1 MKEFKPYDIREY
13 NKLLKKKPEE
23 LTPEEEDYLRYCYH
37 YEEWQAGLL

>member
-13 NKLLKKKPEE
+13 NKLLAKKPEE
-23 LTPEEEDYLRYCYH
+23 LTEDEKDYIKYCYH